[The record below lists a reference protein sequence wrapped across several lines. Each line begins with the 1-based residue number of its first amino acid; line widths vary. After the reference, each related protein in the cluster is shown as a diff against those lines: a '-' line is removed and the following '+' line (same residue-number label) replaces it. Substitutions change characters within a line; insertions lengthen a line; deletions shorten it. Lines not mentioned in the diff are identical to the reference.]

1 MASNPTTIPDLLGIP
16 IPNSIPFQ
24 NPQDSGI
31 ENPLRSLVKMSGIYP
46 GILDIKSEITGA
58 VGFINI
64 YLDPLQ
70 NG

>member
-1 MASNPTTIPDLLGIP
+1 MVFNPTTIPDSPGIP
-16 IPNSIPFQ
+16 TPDSLPFQ
-24 NPQDSGI
+24 NTPDSGI
-31 ENPLRSLVKMSGIYP
+31 KIRLAHWSKCPIYP
-46 GILDIKSEITGA
+46 GILDIKSKITGA